1 MSAKS
6 KRLIAILAAGMV
18 LVGTALFY
26 LFFCF
31 VHHDALRRLF
41 LIEIAK
47 SAGHLK

>member
-6 KRLIAILAAGMV
+6 KRLTAILATGMV
-18 LVGTALFY
+18 LVGTALFC

-31 VHHDALRRLF
+31 VHHDALRRLC

-47 SAGHLK
+47 SAGQLK